1 MAGTKQTKHYMDL
14 KKAKVLVTGGS
25 SGIGYE
31 AAKTLITAGAKVVIC
46 GRDEDRL
53 AKAAKELGAIPV
65 KADVSNEEDIV
76 TLVRETIEKLD
87 GYNVLINNAAYGYFS
102 PLQSI
107 DTVKFKEVLM
117 TNITGAMICGR
128 ESAKY
133 FIEKSYGNIINI
145 ASSAGTGGFANGSPY
160 CATKFALR
168 GMNECWRAELRK
180 HNIRVMLVNP
190 SEVQTNFGINAGGKP
205 RDFNPT
211 KLEGAQI
218 AHLIKSM
225 LEMDDKGF
233 IPEAGVWATNPQ

>member
-1 MAGTKQTKHYMDL
+1 MDL
-14 KKAKVLVTGGS
+14 TNAKVLVTGGS
-25 SGIGYE
+25 MGIGYA
-31 AAKTLITAGAKVVIC
+31 AAKLLIGSGAKVVIC
-46 GRDEDRL
+46 GRNAKRL
-53 AKAAKELGAIPV
+53 ETAAKELGAIPV
-65 KADVSNEEDIV
+65 FANVARENDVIN
-76 TLVRETIEKLD
+76 LVAKTIEALD

-102 PLQSI
+102 PLTGI
-107 DTVKFKEVLM
+107 DTAKFNEQLM
-117 TNITGAMICGR
+117 VNITGAMMCGR

-133 FIEKSYGNIINI
+133 FTEKNYGNIVNI

-218 AHLIKSM
+218 AHLIKAM

-233 IPEAGVWATNPQ
+233 IPEAGVWAANPVN

>member
-1 MAGTKQTKHYMDL
+1 MDL
-14 KKAKVLVTGGS
+14 KNAKVLVTGGS
-25 SGIGYE
+25 MGIGYS
-31 AAKTLITAGAKVVIC
+31 AAKVLTEAGAKVVIC
-46 GRDEDRL
+46 GRDTTRL
-53 AKAAKELGAIPV
+53 KAAAREIGAIPIT
-65 KADVSNEEDIV
+65 ADVRKESDVVNLIAK
-76 TLVRETIEKLD
+76 TIEALD

-102 PLQSI
+102 PLTGI
-107 DTVKFKEVLM
+107 DTAKFNEVLM
-117 TNITGAMICGR
+117 TNITGAMMCGR

-133 FIEKSYGNIINI
+133 FTEKNYGNIVNI

-180 HNIRVMLVNP
+180 YNIRVMLVNP

-211 KLEGAQI
+211 KLEDSQI

>member
-1 MAGTKQTKHYMDL
+1 MDINN
-14 KKAKVLVTGGS
+14 AKVLVTGGS
-25 SGIGYE
+25 LGIGYA
-31 AAKTLITAGAKVVIC
+31 AAKLLIESGAKVVIC
-46 GRDEDRL
+46 GRDAKRL
-53 AKAAKELGAIPV
+53 EAAAKEIGAVPV
-65 KADVSNEEDIV
+65 LADVSEENDVISLI
-76 TLVRETIEKLD
+76 TKTIEALD

-102 PLQSI
+102 PLTSI
-107 DTVKFKEVLM
+107 DTAKFNEVLM
-117 TNITGAMICGR
+117 TNITGAMVCGR

-133 FIEKSYGNIINI
+133 FVERGYGNIVNI

-190 SEVQTNFGINAGGKP
+190 SEVQTNFGVNAGGKP

-218 AHLIKSM
+218 AHLIKAM

>member
-1 MAGTKQTKHYMDL
+1 MDL

-25 SGIGYE
+25 TGIGYA
-31 AAKTLITAGAKVVIC
+31 AAKTLIESGAKVVIC
-46 GRDEDRL
+46 GRNEAKL
-53 AKAAKELGAIPV
+53 EKAAKEIGAIPV
-65 KADVSNEEDIV
+65 RADVSNEEDIV

-102 PLQSI
+102 PLQNI
-107 DTVKFKEVLM
+107 DTVKFNEVLM

-133 FIEKSYGNIINI
+133 FIEKSYGNIVNI

-218 AHLIKSM
+218 AHLIKAM
-225 LEMDDKGF
+225 LEMDAKGF

>member
-1 MAGTKQTKHYMDL
+1 MDL
-14 KKAKVLVTGGS
+14 TNAKVLVTGGS
-25 SGIGYE
+25 MGIGYA
-31 AAKTLITAGAKVVIC
+31 AAKLLIGSGAKVVIC
-46 GRDEDRL
+46 GRDAKRL
-53 AKAAKELGAIPV
+53 ETAAKELGAIPV
-65 KADVSNEEDIV
+65 FANVSREDDVIN
-76 TLVRETIEKLD
+76 LVAKTIEALD

-102 PLQSI
+102 PLTGV
-107 DTVKFKEVLM
+107 DTAKFNEVLM
-117 TNITGAMICGR
+117 TNITGAMMCGR

-133 FIEKSYGNIINI
+133 FTEKNYGNIVNI

-218 AHLIKSM
+218 AHLIKAM

-233 IPEAGVWATNPQ
+233 IPEAGVWATNPVN

>member
-1 MAGTKQTKHYMDL
+1 MEL
-14 KKAKVLVTGGS
+14 KNAKVLVTGGS
-25 SGIGYE
+25 MGIGYA
-31 AAKTLITAGAKVVIC
+31 AAKVLAEAGAKVVIC
-46 GRDEDRL
+46 GRDSKRL
-53 AKAAKELGAIPV
+53 EQAAKEIGAIPIL
-65 KADVSNEEDIV
+65 ADVAKESDVIS
-76 TLVRETIEKLD
+76 LIAKTIEALD

-102 PLQSI
+102 PLTGI
-107 DTVKFKEVLM
+107 DTAKFNEVLM
-117 TNITGAMICGR
+117 TNITGAMVCGR

-133 FIEKSYGNIINI
+133 FIEKSYGNIVNI

-211 KLEGAQI
+211 KLEGAHI

-233 IPEAGVWATNPQ
+233 IPEAGVWATNPVN